1 MNYRSASTTVAD
13 PYRAGAEL
21 GEKLQSP
28 IPDVVIVFLTIH
40 YADAIQDLVAG
51 IRDFLGNET
60 LICGGTGDGIYE
72 TSGVAAHGVSALGIH
87 TDGESQWRAAFV
99 RGIGADSAGAAIEA
113 ARKVTAELDAPATFV
128 FALADGLKADG
139 SQLVEGLRQTFSVPC
154 FGGLAADDR
163 RFARSVVFLGDEAA
177 DDALMLL
184 AASGRV
190 PFRLDAASGW
200 IPIGDIGRATRTEG
214 ATLHEIDHRP
224 AEQFLREQAG
234 KTMGGMELVIL
245 PIAEYLHENDCQFV
259 LRSISKITPDGSVTL
274 FGRITEGAR
283 VQVCHATLEEI
294 LGGVEIAI
302 ADVKEVGFDP
312 AAAILISCA
321 GRKWLLP
328 QSGQEEVDRT
338 IRELGVL
345 PLIGIPS
352 YGEICPFRFT
362 DGTYSPTMFHNV
374 TFGVC
379 LLGR

>member
-1 MNYRSASTTVAD
+1 MNYCSASTTVAD

-21 GEKLQSP
+21 GEKLQNLR
-28 IPDVVIVFLTIH
+28 PDVVIVFLTIH
-40 YADAIQDLVAG
+40 YADAVQDLVAG
-51 IRDFLGNET
+51 LRDFLGNEV
-60 LICGGTGDGIYE
+60 LLCGGSGDGIYE
-72 TSGVAAHGVSALGIH
+72 TSGAEAHGVSALGIH
-87 TDGESQWRAAFV
+87 TDGESQWKAAFV
-99 RGIGADSAGAAIEA
+99 RGVGADSAGATIEA
-113 ARKVTAELDAPATFV
+113 ARKITAELDAPPTFV

-139 SQLVEGLRQTFSVPC
+139 SRLVEGLRQSFSVPC
-154 FGGLAADDR
+154 FGGLTSDDR
-163 RFARSVVFLGDEAA
+163 RFARSVVFLGDETAE
-177 DDALMLL
+177 DALMLL
-184 AASGRV
+184 VASGRV

-234 KTMGGMELVIL
+234 KTMCGMELVVL
-245 PIAEYLHENDCQFV
+245 PIAEYLNENDSQFL

-274 FGRITEGAR
+274 FGRIHEGAR

-294 LGGVEIAI
+294 IGGVETAI
-302 ADVKEVGFDP
+302 HDVKEVGFHP

-338 IRELGVL
+338 IKELGAL

-352 YGEICPFRFT
+352 YGEICPFRLT
-362 DGTYSPTMFHNV
+362 DGTYSPSMFHNV
-374 TFGVC
+374 TFGICV
-379 LLGR
+379 LGR